1 MADKEGKIKGRKP
14 AGFWLLFLCK
24 IVDDIV
30 KTGKLFI
37 GPGVICVFALGQ
49 TCYDERIN

>member
-1 MADKEGKIKGRKP
+1 MADKEGKIKSRKQGR
-14 AGFWLLFLCK
+14 FWLFLCK

-30 KTGKLFI
+30 KTGKSFLE
-37 GPGVICVFALGQ
+37 PGVICVFALGQ